1 MLTTRPRGTS
11 DILPGQA
18 ERWQLLEQTMR
29 QVCLNYGYREIRT
42 PVFEHTELFV
52 RGVGETTDIVEKEM
66 YTFTDRGQR
75 SITLRPEGTAPV
87 VRAYLE
93 NKMQA
98 WSQPV
103 KLYYIGPMFRY
114 DRPQAGRYRQFHQ
127 FGVEVIGS
135 NHPAIDAEVMVMA
148 MEIYRRLG
156 LDHVELNINSV
167 GCPQCRPVLR
177 DKLQVYFRP
186 SLNDLCANC
195 RDRFDRNPLRIL
207 DCKSAVCSAL
217 AQGSPTS
224 TECLCDGCRE
234 HFDAVQ
240 DYLKISGQLFK
251 VNRNLVRGLDYY
263 THTAFEIMAPD
274 IGAQSSVGGGG
285 RYDGLVEACG
295 GPSVPGM
302 GYALGLER
310 ILLAMESRGLGST
323 VEPVPDVFV
332 AVLGDEVEQE
342 AFRLVAALRQAGLQ
356 ADRDYLGRS
365 LKAQMRHAGRTGARF
380 TVILGGN
387 EFKRG
392 MAVLRNMAG
401 GTQAEVPLT
410 ELTERI
416 K

>member
-1 MLTTRPRGTS
+1 
-11 DILPGQA
+11 
-18 ERWQLLEQTMR
+18 MR
-29 QVCLNYGYREIRT
+29 QVCLIYGYREIRT

-98 WSQPV
+98 WAQPV
-103 KLYYIGPMFRY
+103 KLYYLGPMFRY

-148 MEIYRRLG
+148 MEIYQRLG
-156 LDHVELNINSV
+156 LGHVELNINSV
-167 GCPQCRPVLR
+167 GCSQCRPALR
-177 DKLQVYFRP
+177 DKLQDFFRP
-186 SLNDLCANC
+186 RLPDLCANC
-195 RDRFDRNPLRIL
+195 RDRFHRNPLRIL
-207 DCKSAVCSAL
+207 DCKSASCSAL

-224 TECLCDGCRE
+224 TDCLCNVCRE
-234 HFDAVQ
+234 HFAVVQ
-240 DYLKISGQLFK
+240 AYLKTSGQLFK
-251 VNRNLVRGLDYY
+251 VDRNLVRGLDYY

-295 GPSVPGM
+295 GPPVPGI

-310 ILLAMESRGLGST
+310 ILLAMESRGLSAT
-323 VEPVPDVFV
+323 ADPTPDVFV
-332 AVLGDEVEQE
+332 AVLGVEAEQE
-342 AFRLVAALRQAGLQ
+342 AFRLVATLRQVGLQ
-356 ADRDYLGRS
+356 VDRDYLGRS
-365 LKAQMRHAGRTGARF
+365 LKAQMRHAGRTGARY
-380 TVILGGN
+380 TVILGGT
-387 EFKRG
+387 ELQRG
-392 MAVLRNMAG
+392 MAVLRNMTG
-401 GTQAEVPLT
+401 GTQAEFPLA